1 MRGSRSSLALGAVL
15 LGAAACT
22 NFQDPT
28 TVVDL
33 RVLAVQTQPSE
44 IILSVDVSDPMNPIV
59 DPASNPPVTVTPLIV
74 DPAGGGRPVTYSIIG
89 CPNDPF
95 APAPPGP
102 AGGGA
107 FPAGGARTTVGS
119 QLCDETSPNT
129 WTLAAG
135 PIAAGQSAVVQ
146 PTADMLKTA
155 FLTDLFPDQF
165 SHLHGGFDLGEPFV
179 LEIKID
185 TGGEL
190 LNVVKRVLYWAQPVD
205 ALQVANNNPTIADL
219 TTYAERDPDTALP
232 IGPITTLPTD
242 VPFFTPPAFTVPA
255 GSSPWIQPAPGDAE
269 PYETTIVDDTT
280 HLTVP
285 LHVDRETLRYA
296 FYATAGT
303 FAPARTASEL
313 PPGFTG
319 TIHLESQYAA
329 PTDLGALPVDP
340 ISGGGLVTI
349 WVVVRDDRG
358 GESWI
363 TRQLAIVPATM

>member
-1 MRGSRSSLALGAVL
+1 MRGSTSLLGLGAVV

-33 RVLAVQTQPSE
+33 RVLAVETQPSE
-44 IILSVDVSDPMNPIV
+44 IILSVDLSDPTNPIV

-74 DPAGGGRPVTYSIIG
+74 DPAGRKVTYSIIG

-95 APAPPGP
+95 APAPPSL

-119 QLCDETSPNT
+119 QLCDESSPNT
-129 WTLAAG
+129 WTLAPG
-135 PIAAGQSAVVQ
+135 PIDAAESTVVQ
-146 PTADMLKTA
+146 PTADMLKAA
-155 FLTDLFPDQF
+155 FMTDLFPDQF
-165 SHLHGGFDLGEPFV
+165 GHLHGGFDLGEPFV

-185 TGGEL
+185 AEGEL
-190 LNVVKRVLYWAQPVD
+190 QNVVKRVLYWAQPID
-205 ALQVANNNPTIADL
+205 ALQVANNNPTIANL

-232 IGPITTLPTD
+232 VGPITALPTD

-255 GSSPWIQPAPGDAE
+255 GSSPWIQPAAGDAE
-269 PYETTIVDDTT
+269 PYETTIIDDIT

-285 LHVDRETLRYA
+285 LSVERETLRYA
-296 FYATAGT
+296 FYASAGT

-313 PPGFTG
+313 PLGFTG
-319 TIHLESQYAA
+319 TIHLESQYFA
-329 PTDLGALPVDP
+329 PTDVSALPIDP
-340 ISGGGLVTI
+340 ISSGGLVTI

-363 TRQLAIVPATM
+363 TRRLAIVPATM